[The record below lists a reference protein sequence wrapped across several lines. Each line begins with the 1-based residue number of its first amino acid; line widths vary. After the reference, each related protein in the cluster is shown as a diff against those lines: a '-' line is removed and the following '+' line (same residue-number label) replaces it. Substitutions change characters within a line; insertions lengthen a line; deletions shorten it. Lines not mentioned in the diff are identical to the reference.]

1 MRAIPKAV
9 TLTPAAAERVKAIL
23 AARKDNPAV
32 GLKVGV
38 STQGCSG
45 KSYTLDYAESIG
57 PHDEVIEDQ
66 GVTILL
72 DPKATMF
79 LIGTEIDYET
89 TRLSSKFT
97 FRNPNQTDACGCGES
112 VTIVPASA
120 D

>member
-45 KSYTLDYAESIG
+45 KSYTLDYAEAIG

-79 LIGTEIDYET
+79 LIGTEIDYVT
-89 TRLSSKFT
+89 DKLSSSFVFK
-97 FRNPNQTDACGCGES
+97 NPNEKGRCGCGES
-112 VTIVPASA
+112 FTV
-120 D
+120 

>member
-1 MRAIPKAV
+1 MRAMPKAI

-23 AARKDNPAV
+23 AARKDKPAV

-45 KSYTLDYAESIG
+45 KSYTLDYAEEIG

-72 DPKATMF
+72 DPKATLF
-79 LIGTEIDYET
+79 LIGTEIDYVT
-89 TRLSSKFT
+89 DKLSSSFVFK
-97 FRNPNQTDACGCGES
+97 NPNEKGRCGCGES
-112 VTIVPASA
+112 FSI
-120 D
+120 

>member
-1 MRAIPKAV
+1 MRAMPKAI

-23 AARKDNPAV
+23 AARKDKPAV

-45 KSYTLDYAESIG
+45 KSYTLDYAEEIG

-72 DPKATMF
+72 DPKATLF
-79 LIGTEIDYET
+79 LIGTEIDYVT
-89 TRLSSKFT
+89 DKLSSSFVFK
-97 FRNPNQTDACGCGES
+97 NPNKKGRCG
-112 VTIVPASA
+112 
-120 D
+120 

>member
-1 MRAIPKAV
+1 MRVIPKAV

-32 GLKVGV
+32 GLKIGV

-79 LIGTEIDYET
+79 LIGTEIDFVT
-89 TRLSSKFT
+89 DKLSSSFVFK
-97 FRNPNQTDACGCGES
+97 NPNEKGRCGCGES
-112 VTIVPASA
+112 FTV
-120 D
+120 

>member
-9 TLTPAAAERVKAIL
+9 TLTPAAAERIKAIL

-79 LIGTEIDYET
+79 LIGTEIDYVVDK
-89 TRLSSKFT
+89 LSSSFVFK
-97 FRNPNQTDACGCGES
+97 NPNEKGRCGCGES
-112 VTIVPASA
+112 FTV
-120 D
+120 

>member
-32 GLKVGV
+32 GLKIGV

-79 LIGTEIDYET
+79 LIGTEIDFVT
-89 TRLSSKFT
+89 DKLSSSFVFK
-97 FRNPNQTDACGCGES
+97 NPNEKGRCGCGES
-112 VTIVPASA
+112 FTV
-120 D
+120 

>member
-79 LIGTEIDYET
+79 LIGTEIDYVVDK
-89 TRLSSKFT
+89 LSSSFVFK
-97 FRNPNQTDACGCGES
+97 NPNEKGRCGCGES
-112 VTIVPASA
+112 FTV
-120 D
+120 

>member
-1 MRAIPKAV
+1 MRAMPKAI

-23 AARKDNPAV
+23 AARKDKPAV

-45 KSYTLDYAESIG
+45 KSYTLDYAEEIG

-72 DPKATMF
+72 DPKATLF
-79 LIGTEIDYET
+79 LIGTEIDYVT
-89 TRLSSKFT
+89 DKLSSSFVFK
-97 FRNPNQTDACGCGES
+97 NPNEKGRCGCGES
-112 VTIVPASA
+112 FTV
-120 D
+120 

>member
-1 MRAIPKAV
+1 MRAIPKPV

-79 LIGTEIDYET
+79 LIGTEIDYVVDK
-89 TRLSSKFT
+89 LSSSFVFK
-97 FRNPNQTDACGCGES
+97 NPNEKGRCGCGES
-112 VTIVPASA
+112 FTV
-120 D
+120 

>member
-1 MRAIPKAV
+1 MRVIPKAV

-72 DPKATMF
+72 DPKATMV
-79 LIGTEIDYET
+79 LIGSEIDYVVDK
-89 TRLSSKFT
+89 LSSSFVFK
-97 FRNPNQTDACGCGES
+97 NPNEKGRCGCGES
-112 VTIVPASA
+112 FTV
-120 D
+120 

>member
-1 MRAIPKAV
+1 MRVIPKAV

-79 LIGTEIDYET
+79 LIGTEIDYVVDK
-89 TRLSSKFT
+89 LSSSFVFK
-97 FRNPNQTDACGCGES
+97 NPNEKGRCGCGES
-112 VTIVPASA
+112 FTV
-120 D
+120 

>member
-1 MRAIPKAV
+1 MRAMPKAI

-23 AARKDNPAV
+23 AARKDKPAV

-45 KSYTLDYAESIG
+45 KSYTLDYAEEIG

-72 DPKATMF
+72 DPKATLF
-79 LIGTEIDYET
+79 LIGTEIDYVT
-89 TRLSSKFT
+89 DKLSSSFVFK
-97 FRNPNQTDACGCGES
+97 NPNEKGRCGCGES
-112 VTIVPASA
+112 FHV
-120 D
+120 

>member
-1 MRAIPKAV
+1 MRAMPKAI

-23 AARKDNPAV
+23 AARKDKPAV

-45 KSYTLDYAESIG
+45 KSYTLDYAEAIG

-72 DPKATMF
+72 DPKATLF
-79 LIGTEIDYET
+79 LIGTEIDYVT
-89 TRLSSKFT
+89 DKLSSSFVFK
-97 FRNPNQTDACGCGES
+97 NPNEKGRCGCGES
-112 VTIVPASA
+112 FTV
-120 D
+120 

>member
-1 MRAIPKAV
+1 MRAMPKAI

-23 AARKDNPAV
+23 ASRKDKPAV

-45 KSYTLDYAESIG
+45 KSYTLDYAEEIG

-72 DPKATMF
+72 DPKATLF
-79 LIGTEIDYET
+79 LIGTEIDYVT
-89 TRLSSKFT
+89 DKLSSSFVFK
-97 FRNPNQTDACGCGES
+97 NPNEKGRCGCGES
-112 VTIVPASA
+112 FTV
-120 D
+120 

>member
-1 MRAIPKAV
+1 MRVIPKAV

-72 DPKATMF
+72 DPTATMF
-79 LIGTEIDYET
+79 LIGTEIDYVVDK
-89 TRLSSKFT
+89 LSSSFVFK
-97 FRNPNQTDACGCGES
+97 NPNEKGRCGCGES
-112 VTIVPASA
+112 FTV
-120 D
+120 